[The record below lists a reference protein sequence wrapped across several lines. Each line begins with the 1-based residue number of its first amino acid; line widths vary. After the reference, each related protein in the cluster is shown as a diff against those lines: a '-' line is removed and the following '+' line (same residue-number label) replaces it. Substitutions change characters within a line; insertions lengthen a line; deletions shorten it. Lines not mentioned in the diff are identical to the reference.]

1 MAFPIVLVVMAGLTA
16 AQQLNAAKQKEIEF
30 EQQAEEEEFQAK
42 SEELKRRERLNKI
55 LAANAV
61 AGQTSGIKT
70 EGTPASISLAS
81 ARDISLSEQVT
92 GASKRMRQR
101 ALSVAG
107 QNVVKSGRLQA
118 ASTLLGAADTIGKAG

>member
-16 AQQLNAAKQKEIEF
+16 AQQMNAAKQKEIEF

-81 ARDISLSEQVT
+81 AREASLSEQVT

-107 QNVVKSGRLQA
+107 QNAVKSGRLQA
-118 ASTLLGAADTIGKAG
+118 ASTLLSAGQTIAKAG